1 MRIRTIKPEFW
12 RSPDITSLSSYF
24 VRLFFIG
31 LWTYVD
37 DNGVGDDDVDL
48 IRSDLFPRDNVE
60 EVGQLIH
67 GALSECSHKGLIV
80 RYEDSVSGRRY
91 LQVVNWHH
99 QRINRPSKSSKPLP
113 SSGNNPVSEGSVSTH
128 GAVREPSLNTHGAL
142 SEGSLQEGIKGT
154 REQGRG
160 GAAAA
165 PPPTPQETAN
175 SEQETIGPYGPR
187 CPDHRD
193 DPDPPSCPGCKR
205 ARLAVE
211 ARERDTAERA
221 HAEREQIRKHM
232 RTGAGQGDETGVVTS
247 ANSAW
252 PRELA
257 QCSCHT
263 RSFNPDDHRAGCRY
277 PATQRTNPEN
287 QPW

>member
-1 MRIRTIKPEFW
+1 MISSSHERFTLASEKSSSIRSRFSRIRTIKPEFW

-221 HAEREQIRKHM
+221 HAEREQIRM
-232 RTGAGQGDETGVVTS
+232 AIDDCDLCDEFG
-247 ANSAW
+247 
-252 PRELA
+252 RL
-257 QCSCHT
+257 
-263 RSFNPDDHRAGCRY
+263 DDQSDCPEHPNFR
-277 PATQRTNPEN
+277 QR
-287 QPW
+287 QAS

>member
-12 RSPDITSLSSYF
+12 RSPDVTSLSSYF

-67 GALSECSHKGLIV
+67 GALSECSCKGLIV

-99 QRINRPSKSSKPLP
+99 QRINRPSKSTKPLP
-113 SSGNNPVSEGSVSTH
+113 NSTNATSG
-128 GAVREPSLNTHGAL
+128 EPSLSVHGIVTEPSVNPHGAL
-142 SEGSLQEGIKGT
+142 IEDSLQEGIKG
-154 REQGRG
+154 RDQGKG
-160 GAAAA
+160 GGTGPA
-165 PPPTPQETAN
+165 PPAPQETAT
-175 SEQETIGPYGPR
+175 SETTIGPYGPR
-187 CPDHRD
+187 CADHAD

-205 ARLAVE
+205 ARLAFE
-211 ARERDTAERA
+211 AVERDTTERA
-221 HAEREQIRKHM
+221 HADRASIRAAIDDCTECDTAGRRDDLTDCPQHRNFRQER
-232 RTGAGQGDETGVVTS
+232 AS
-247 ANSAW
+247 
-252 PRELA
+252 
-257 QCSCHT
+257 
-263 RSFNPDDHRAGCRY
+263 
-277 PATQRTNPEN
+277 
-287 QPW
+287 

>member
-60 EVGQLIH
+60 EVSQLIH
-67 GALSECSHKGLIV
+67 GALSECSCKGLIV

-99 QRINRPSKSSKPLP
+99 QRINRPSKSTKPLP
-113 SSGNNPVSEGSVSTH
+113 NSSNRVVTES
-128 GAVREPSLNTHGAL
+128 SLNTHGAVNEPSL
-142 SEGSLQEGIKGT
+142 STHGALIEGSLQEGIKG
-154 REQGRG
+154 RDLGKG
-160 GAAAA
+160 GVTGPA
-165 PPPTPQETAN
+165 PPAPQESAN

-211 ARERDTAERA
+211 AVERDTAERA
-221 HAEREQIRKHM
+221 HTEREQIRK
-232 RTGAGQGDETGVVTS
+232 AIDDCELCDEFG
-247 ANSAW
+247 
-252 PRELA
+252 RL
-257 QCSCHT
+257 
-263 RSFNPDDHRAGCRY
+263 DDQSDCPGHQNFR
-277 PATQRTNPEN
+277 QR
-287 QPW
+287 QAS